1 MRIAVVGSG
10 GIGGDYGARLAKAGY
25 DVTFIACGA
34 HLETMR
40 RRHRRRDGTR
50 AVGHWPM
57 SPTETL
63 ESAYAARPSPRRRND
78 ETSAVAN
85 GKTEES

>member
-10 GIGGDYGARLAKAGY
+10 GIGGYYGARLAKAGH

>member
-1 MRIAVVGSG
+1 VRIAVVGSG
-10 GIGGDYGARLAKAGY
+10 GIGGDYGARLAKAGH
-25 DVTFIACGA
+25 DVTFIARGA

-40 RRHRRRDGTR
+40 RRRRRDGTR

-63 ESAYAARPSPRRRND
+63 ESEYADQSSPRWRNH
-78 ETSAVAN
+78 ETSAVAK
-85 GKTEES
+85 GKTEKS